1 MLVFLSVGW
10 GSHLFCLNKPV
21 YILRY
26 GMNGVSSLKLLNPH
40 DIAVIDVVFEVCPV
54 CACVPS
60 VGLLA
65 GSHCNSILI
74 STVAAPVYI
83 LLGQAQLTFSSSYF
97 GFWTSLQDEWNYLL
111 LVLQVIVLPK

>member
-21 YILRY
+21 YILKY
-26 GMNGVSSLKLLNPH
+26 GMNGVSSLKPLSPQA
-40 DIAVIDVVFEVCPV
+40 IAVIDVGLKCVQS
-54 CACVPS
+54 ACVPP

-65 GSHCNSILI
+65 GSHCNSVLI
-74 STVAAPVYI
+74 STVAAPGYI